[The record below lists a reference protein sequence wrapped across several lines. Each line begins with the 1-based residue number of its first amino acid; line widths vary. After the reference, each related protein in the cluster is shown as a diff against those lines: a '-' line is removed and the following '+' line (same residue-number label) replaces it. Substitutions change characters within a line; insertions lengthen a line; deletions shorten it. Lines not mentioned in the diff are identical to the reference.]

1 MPKSNTQRGKEFC
14 ERKKLASSPVE
25 KKQKNIA
32 NSSSATAQSQSEYMK
47 GYRAG
52 KKTLQNTLLMPSLMT
67 PDGNAIET
75 LLMTAQINTDLV
87 NHPLCPQLQ
96 NSQQVCCVLKLMH
109 INQ

>member
-14 ERKKLASSPVE
+14 ERRKTSIKSSRKKKI

-32 NSSSATAQSQSEYMK
+32 NSPSATAKSQSEYMRE
-47 GYRAG
+47 YRAR

-75 LLMTAQINTDLV
+75 LLMTAQINTPCAFNYRTL
-87 NHPLCPQLQ
+87 NK
-96 NSQQVCCVLKLMH
+96 SSVC
-109 INQ
+109 